1 MNDPP
6 GKPTKTHTDLAL
18 GLLRKAAS
26 DWTVAQLCL
35 NNQSFDGACFHAQQA
50 AEKCLKAYLAAQNAH
65 YDLTH
70 NLRALVRDCIAIDS
84 SFPQIDDEAK
94 LLTPYAV
101 ELRYDIGSW
110 PPQEE
115 AVIAVANALKI
126 RDFVLPRLPATL
138 QM

>member
-1 MNDPP
+1 MKDPLE
-6 GKPTKTHTDLAL
+6 KPAKTHTDLAL

-35 NNQSFDGACFHAQQA
+35 SNQAFDGACFHAQQA

-84 SFPQIDDEAK
+84 SFSQIEGEAK

-101 ELRYDIGSW
+101 ELRYDIGFW
-110 PPQEE
+110 PLQEE
-115 AVIAVANALKI
+115 ADIALASALKI
-126 RDFVLPRLPATL
+126 RDFVMARLPTTL
-138 QM
+138 QP